1 MYLGAKMSD
10 DYEHNKGYL
19 YAYLLDF
26 IDADDN
32 SMMSFPIN
40 DVTK

>member
-1 MYLGAKMSD
+1 MYLAAKMSD

-19 YAYLLDF
+19 YLLDF
-26 IDADDN
+26 IDADFN
-32 SMMSFPIN
+32 SMMSVPIN